1 MRGTSFENLLGIMEA
16 HSAGWTVNYWKLDET
31 REVDQVIDT
40 REQVIGVEIKAGEQ
54 LNKKDIR

>member
-1 MRGTSFENLLGIMEA
+1 MEA